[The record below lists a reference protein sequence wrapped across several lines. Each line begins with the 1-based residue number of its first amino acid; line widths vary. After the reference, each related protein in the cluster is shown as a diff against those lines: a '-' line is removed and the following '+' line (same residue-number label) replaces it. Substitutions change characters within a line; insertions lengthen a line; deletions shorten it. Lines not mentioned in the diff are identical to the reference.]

1 MKRRAILTVL
11 TLVLLVAGGLFGS
24 LSSANFFPDPG
35 PDLPRIYIR
44 SDGSVEPSTAP
55 IDKSGNNY
63 KLTSNVVMHTVVIQ
77 RDNIVLDGSDYLL
90 EGNNSWMGI
99 APRWDD
105 AGNNGIIL
113 LGRNH
118 VTITNLNIEK
128 FTAGV
133 RITDSSNINIVNNSF
148 KEETAVMD
156 TPMGI
161 VIKASSDVLIESN
174 NFTSI
179 RGPAIAFNGKN
190 IIIRRNTLIDV
201 IDGIDG
207 SIAVEGSLNT
217 ITDNKIETT
226 YTSIRFAEADSNIIA
241 RNHVTGD
248 VSLVSC
254 SNNQIFENNLTSI
267 RMLIGSNNTFFD
279 NYITELELDEF
290 AANNTFYGNTFAAG
304 LEVRFNDA
312 ETTSWDNGTI
322 GNYWEDYNGTDSN
335 GDGVGDSPYVIT
347 GVKWDTN
354 VGGIVSVVCGQ
365 DNYPLMVP
373 FENLSASAHLSVL
386 TPFVITIVAII
397 SVTIV
402 AIIGVGLFVYF
413 KKRVNAKL
421 AIQVRLRTS
430 GIALGTY
437 L

>member
-1 MKRRAILTVL
+1 MKRRSFLMVL

-44 SDGSVEPSTAP
+44 SNGSVDPSTAP

-63 KLTSNVVMHTVVIQ
+63 KLTDNIVMHTVVIQ
-77 RDNIVLDGSDYLL
+77 RDNIVLDGSDYMI
-90 EGNNSWMGI
+90 EGNRSWMGI
-99 APRWDD
+99 APRWGD

-113 LGRNH
+113 VGRNH
-118 VTITNLNIEK
+118 VNITNLNIEK

-133 RITDSSNINIVNNSF
+133 RITDSSHINIVGNSF
-148 KEETAVMD
+148 KEEMAVMD

-161 VIKASSDVLIESN
+161 VIEASSDVLIESN

-179 RGPAIAFNGKN
+179 SGPAIASNGKN
-190 IIIRRNTLIDV
+190 VIIRRNTLTDI

-207 SIAVEGSLNT
+207 SISIEGSLNK
-217 ITDNKIETT
+217 ITDNKIETAA
-226 YTSIRFAEADSNIIA
+226 TSIRLAEADSNIIA
-241 RNHVTGD
+241 RNHITGG

-254 SNNQIFENNLTSI
+254 SDNQILENNLTSI
-267 RMLIGSNNTFFD
+267 RLVIGSNNTFFD
-279 NYITELELDEF
+279 NYVTELELDEF

-335 GDGVGDSPYVIT
+335 GDGIGDSPYVIT
-347 GVKWDTN
+347 GIKWDTD

-365 DNYPLMVP
+365 DNCPLVVP
-373 FENLSASAHLSVL
+373 FKNLSTSATSSVL
-386 TPFVITIVAII
+386 TPFSTTIIIASLITVAVVGVILVI
-397 SVTIV
+397 
-402 AIIGVGLFVYF
+402 YF
-413 KKRVNAKL
+413 KKRKH
-421 AIQVRLRTS
+421 
-430 GIALGTY
+430 
-437 L
+437 

>member
-1 MKRRAILTVL
+1 MKRRAFLIVL
-11 TLVLLVAGGLFGS
+11 TLVLLVAVGLFGS
-24 LSSANFFPDPG
+24 LSSANFFPAPG

-63 KLTSNVVMHTVVIQ
+63 KLTGNIIMQTLVIQ
-77 RDNIVLDGSDYLL
+77 RDNIVLDGSNYMI
-90 EGNNSWMGI
+90 EGNKSWMGI
-99 APRWDD
+99 APRWGD

-113 LGRNH
+113 ESRNH
-118 VTITNLNIEK
+118 VNITNLNIEK

-133 RITDSSNINIVNNSF
+133 RITDSSHINIVSNSF

-161 VIKASSDVLIESN
+161 VIEASSDVLIESN

-179 RGPAIAFNGKN
+179 SGPAIASNGKN
-190 IIIRRNTLIDV
+190 IIVRRNILTDI

-207 SIAVEGSLNT
+207 SITIEGSLNT
-217 ITDNKIETT
+217 ITDNKIETAS
-226 YTSIRFAEADSNIIA
+226 TSIRLAEADSNIIA
-241 RNHVTGD
+241 RNHVTGG
-248 VSLVSC
+248 VYLVSC

-267 RMLIGSNNTFFD
+267 RLLIGSNNTFFD
-279 NYITELELDEF
+279 NYIKELELDGF
-290 AANNTFYGNTFAAG
+290 AVNNTFYGNTFAAG

-312 ETTSWDNGTI
+312 ETTLWDNGTI

-347 GVKWDTN
+347 GVKWDTD

-365 DNYPLMVP
+365 DDYPLMLP
-373 FENLSASAHLSVL
+373 FDNLSASATSVL
-386 TPFVITIVAII
+386 TPFSTTIIIASLITVAVVSMVFVI
-397 SVTIV
+397 
-402 AIIGVGLFVYF
+402 YF
-413 KKRVNAKL
+413 KKRKH
-421 AIQVRLRTS
+421 
-430 GIALGTY
+430 
-437 L
+437 

>member
-1 MKRRAILTVL
+1 MLFIVLEFRLYEVQMKRRAILVVF
-11 TLVLLVAGGLFGS
+11 TLILLVTGGLFGN
-24 LSSANFFPDPG
+24 LSSANFFPAPG

-63 KLTSNVVMHTVVIQ
+63 KLTDNILMHTLVIQ
-77 RDNIVLDGSDYLL
+77 RDNIVLDGSNYMI
-90 EGNNSWMGI
+90 EGNKSWMGI

-113 LGRNH
+113 ESRNH
-118 VTITNLNIEK
+118 VNITNLNIEK

-133 RITDSSNINIVNNSF
+133 RITDSSRINIVRNSF

-161 VIKASSDVLIESN
+161 VIEASSDVLIESN

-179 RGPAIAFNGKN
+179 SGPAIASNGKN
-190 IIIRRNTLIDV
+190 IIIRRNTLTDI

-207 SIAVEGSLNT
+207 SIAIEGSLNT
-217 ITDNKIETT
+217 IIDNKIETT
-226 YTSIRFAEADSNIIA
+226 SLSIRLAEADSNMIA
-241 RNHVTGD
+241 RNHITGGI
-248 VSLVSC
+248 SLVSC
-254 SNNQIFENNLTSI
+254 SYNQVFENNLTSI
-267 RMLIGSNNTFFD
+267 RLVIGSNNTFFD
-279 NYITELELDEF
+279 NYLTELELDEF
-290 AANNTFYGNTFAAG
+290 AVNNTFYGNTFAAG

-312 ETTSWDNGTI
+312 ESTLWDNGTI

-347 GVKWDTN
+347 GVKWDTD

-365 DNYPLMVP
+365 DNYPLLVP
-373 FENLSASAHLSVL
+373 FENLSASVISSEPQPGLN
-386 TPFVITIVAII
+386 PFAMTLLLASVITLAIV
-397 SVTIV
+397 V
-402 AIIGVGLFVYF
+402 VGLLVYF
-413 KKRVNAKL
+413 KKRKH
-421 AIQVRLRTS
+421 
-430 GIALGTY
+430 
-437 L
+437 

>member
-1 MKRRAILTVL
+1 MKRRSFLMVL

-44 SDGSVEPSTAP
+44 SNGSVDPSTAP

-63 KLTSNVVMHTVVIQ
+63 KLTDNIVMHTVVIQ
-77 RDNIVLDGSDYLL
+77 RDNIVLDGSDYMI
-90 EGNNSWMGI
+90 EGNRSWMGI
-99 APRWDD
+99 APRWGD

-113 LGRNH
+113 VGRNH
-118 VTITNLNIEK
+118 VNITNLNIEK

-133 RITDSSNINIVNNSF
+133 RITDSSHINIVGNSF
-148 KEETAVMD
+148 KEEMAVMD

-161 VIKASSDVLIESN
+161 VIEASSDVLIESN

-179 RGPAIAFNGKN
+179 SGPAIASNGKN
-190 IIIRRNTLIDV
+190 VIIRRNTLTDI

-207 SIAVEGSLNT
+207 SISIEGSLNK
-217 ITDNKIETT
+217 ITDNKIETAA
-226 YTSIRFAEADSNIIA
+226 TSIRLAEADFNIIA
-241 RNHVTGD
+241 RNHITGG

-254 SNNQIFENNLTSI
+254 SDNQILENNLTSI
-267 RMLIGSNNTFFD
+267 RLVIGSNNTFFD
-279 NYITELELDEF
+279 NYVTELELDEF

-335 GDGVGDSPYVIT
+335 GDGIGDSPYVIT
-347 GVKWDTN
+347 GIK
-354 VGGIVSVVCGQ
+354 
-365 DNYPLMVP
+365 
-373 FENLSASAHLSVL
+373 
-386 TPFVITIVAII
+386 
-397 SVTIV
+397 
-402 AIIGVGLFVYF
+402 
-413 KKRVNAKL
+413 
-421 AIQVRLRTS
+421 
-430 GIALGTY
+430 
-437 L
+437 

>member
-1 MKRRAILTVL
+1 LSRNIDKNAFYRVKFRFYEVQMKRRVILIVL
-11 TLVLLVAGGLFGS
+11 TLALLVAVGLFGG

-63 KLTSNVVMHTVVIQ
+63 KLTDNIVMHTIVIQ
-77 RDNIVLDGSDYLL
+77 RDNIVLDGSDYMI
-90 EGNNSWMGI
+90 EGNKSWMGI
-99 APRWDD
+99 APRLGD

-113 LGRNH
+113 VGRNH
-118 VTITNLNIEK
+118 VNITNLNIEK

-133 RITDSSNINIVNNSF
+133 RITDSSHINIVGNSF

-161 VIKASSDVLIESN
+161 VIEASSDVLIESN

-179 RGPAIAFNGKN
+179 SGPAIASNGKN
-190 IIIRRNTLIDV
+190 IIIRTNTLIDI

-207 SIAVEGSLNT
+207 SIAIEGSLNA
-217 ITDNKIETT
+217 ITDNKIETAS
-226 YTSIRFAEADSNIIA
+226 TSIRLAEADSNIIG
-241 RNHVTGD
+241 RNQITGG

-254 SNNQIFENNLTSI
+254 SDNHIFENNLTSI
-267 RMLIGSNNTFFD
+267 RLVIGSSNTFFD
-279 NYITELELDEF
+279 NYLTELELDEF
-290 AANNTFYGNTFAAG
+290 AVNNTFYGNTFAAG

-312 ETTSWDNGTI
+312 ETTLWDNGTI

-335 GDGVGDSPYVIT
+335 GDGVSDSTYVIT
-347 GVKWDTN
+347 GVKWDTD

-365 DNYPLMVP
+365 DNYPLVMP
-373 FENLSASAHLSVL
+373 FENLSTSASSSVL
-386 TPFVITIVAII
+386 TPFSTTIIASLITVAVMGVVLVI
-397 SVTIV
+397 
-402 AIIGVGLFVYF
+402 YF
-413 KKRVNAKL
+413 KKRKH
-421 AIQVRLRTS
+421 
-430 GIALGTY
+430 
-437 L
+437 

>member
-1 MKRRAILTVL
+1 MKRRSFLMVL

-44 SDGSVEPSTAP
+44 SNGSVDPSTAP

-63 KLTSNVVMHTVVIQ
+63 KLTDNIVMHTVVIQ
-77 RDNIVLDGSDYLL
+77 RDNIVLDGSDYMI
-90 EGNNSWMGI
+90 EGNRSWMGI
-99 APRWDD
+99 APRWGD

-113 LGRNH
+113 VGRNH
-118 VTITNLNIEK
+118 VNITNLNIEK

-133 RITDSSNINIVNNSF
+133 RITDSSHINIVGNSF
-148 KEETAVMD
+148 KEEMAVMD

-161 VIKASSDVLIESN
+161 VIEASSDVLIESN

-179 RGPAIAFNGKN
+179 SGPAIASNGKN
-190 IIIRRNTLIDV
+190 VIIRRNTLTDI

-207 SIAVEGSLNT
+207 SISIEGSLNK
-217 ITDNKIETT
+217 ITDNKIETAA
-226 YTSIRFAEADSNIIA
+226 TSIRLAEADSNIIA
-241 RNHVTGD
+241 RNHITGG

-254 SNNQIFENNLTSI
+254 SDNQILENNLTSI
-267 RMLIGSNNTFFD
+267 RLVIGSNNTFFD
-279 NYITELELDEF
+279 NYVTELELDEF

-335 GDGVGDSPYVIT
+335 GDGIGDSPYVIT
-347 GVKWDTN
+347 GIKWDTD

-365 DNYPLMVP
+365 DNYPLVVP
-373 FENLSASAHLSVL
+373 FKNLSISATPSVL
-386 TPFVITIVAII
+386 TPFVTTIVVTVSATIVAI
-397 SVTIV
+397 V
-402 AIIGVGLFVYF
+402 GVGLVVYF
-413 KKRVNAKL
+413 KKRKH
-421 AIQVRLRTS
+421 
-430 GIALGTY
+430 
-437 L
+437 

>member
-1 MKRRAILTVL
+1 MKRRAFLIVL
-11 TLVLLVAGGLFGS
+11 TLVLLVAVGLFGS
-24 LSSANFFPDPG
+24 LSSANFFPVPG

-63 KLTSNVVMHTVVIQ
+63 KLTGNIIMQTLVIQ
-77 RDNIVLDGSDYLL
+77 RDNIVLDGSNYMI
-90 EGNNSWMGI
+90 EGNKSWMGI
-99 APRWDD
+99 APRWGD

-113 LGRNH
+113 ESRNH
-118 VTITNLNIEK
+118 VNITNLNIEK

-133 RITDSSNINIVNNSF
+133 RITDSSHINIVSNSF

-156 TPMGI
+156 SPMGI
-161 VIKASSDVLIESN
+161 VIEASSDVLIESN

-179 RGPAIAFNGKN
+179 SGPAIASNGKN
-190 IIIRRNTLIDV
+190 IIVRRNILTDI

-207 SIAVEGSLNT
+207 SITIEGSLNT
-217 ITDNKIETT
+217 ITDNKIETAS
-226 YTSIRFAEADSNIIA
+226 TSIRLAEADSNIIA
-241 RNHVTGD
+241 RNHVTGG

-267 RMLIGSNNTFFD
+267 RLLIGSNNTFFD
-279 NYITELELDEF
+279 NYIKVLELDGF
-290 AANNTFYGNTFAAG
+290 AVNNTFYGNTFAAG

-312 ETTSWDNGTI
+312 ETTLWDNGTI

-347 GVKWDTN
+347 GVKWDTD

-365 DNYPLMVP
+365 DDYPLMLP
-373 FENLSASAHLSVL
+373 FDNLSASATSVL
-386 TPFVITIVAII
+386 TPFSTTIIIASLITVAVVSMVFVI
-397 SVTIV
+397 
-402 AIIGVGLFVYF
+402 YF
-413 KKRVNAKL
+413 KKRKH
-421 AIQVRLRTS
+421 
-430 GIALGTY
+430 
-437 L
+437 